1 MVKTNRDYVIP
12 FVGLKLGV
20 HEFDFEVTDKF
31 FEEFEYSIVQS
42 GDVNVH
48 LTLDKKETMLVGDFT
63 LNGNVKAMCDRCND
77 PVEVKIEGNYQL
89 VFKFDD
95 KPSDDE
101 ALVIVYP
108 EEFELDL
115 NDHLLEL
122 INVSLPPRTVHE
134 IDECNEEMIDLL
146 DEYSFYSEE
155 EDELEEGEDEAD
167 NEDDIDPRWNALKD
181 LK

>member
-1 MVKTNRDYVIP
+1 MAKTNRDYVIP

-42 GDVNVH
+42 GNVNVH
-48 LTLDKKETMLVGDFT
+48 LSLDKKETMLVGVFT
-63 LNGNVKAMCDRCND
+63 LEGIVKATCDRCND
-77 PVEVKIEGNYQL
+77 PIEVEIEGEYQM

-101 ALVIVYP
+101 SLVIVYP
-108 EEFELDL
+108 EEFEIDL
-115 NDHLLEL
+115 NNHFLEL
-122 INVSLPPRTVHE
+122 ITVSLPSRTVHE
-134 IDECNEEMIDLL
+134 EGECNEEMMGLI
-146 DEYSFYSEE
+146 DEYSLNSESYE
-155 EDELEEGEDEAD
+155 ELEEEE
-167 NEDDIDPRWNALKD
+167 NEDDEDEIDPRWNALKG